1 MKFALANLAILV
13 GLSGAAYCQDGA
25 RTQDDRNVH
34 PGTALLDSAG
44 ILAGASDAVSTN
56 EAKASTE
63 STSAPG
69 TAVTTAASKR

>member
-1 MKFALANLAILV
+1 MKFVVVNLAILA
-13 GLSGAAYCQDGA
+13 GLSGAAYCQDSVRPQDG
-25 RTQDDRNVH
+25 RTMH
-34 PGTALLDSAG
+34 PGTALLDSVG
-44 ILAGASDAVSTN
+44 IVAGAPDAVSTN